1 VLVTL
6 RPGRGVDCCE
16 EDWRAERRLVG
27 ADILRDEFRGLIESR
42 EVGWRGRVEEV
53 NGALA
58 T

>member
-1 VLVTL
+1 MLVTL

-42 EVGWRGRVEEV
+42 EVWGG
-53 NGALA
+53 GGGGGG
-58 T
+58 